1 MTALADVAAY
11 LPERRVRITELAEE
25 LALSPSQLAVLERK
39 HGLHEVRRRAPDET
53 GTDVLVSAV
62 RALAALP
69 GREHLVRYVI
79 YARGVPVAVPFPVNP
94 VFELCERVG
103 LGHALSF
110 TVTHHACATSL
121 LAIDIAG
128 RLLAADGDPAAL
140 ALVVA
145 GETVFTHDTELSPE
159 ARIFG
164 EGAGA
169 CLVATHGPDRVLSYV
184 SEQRGDLDHWA
195 PGVTDAAAR
204 FGKAYRPTLCGVIDA
219 AVDAAGLRLSDITLL
234 LPHNVNVVSW
244 ERVCAQLDYPVER
257 VLLDNVPRL
266 GHTFA
271 ADLFVNYQ
279 LAKERDLLDD
289 GTIYLAAAAG
299 YGATFAAM
307 IFQH

>member
-1 MTALADVAAY
+1 MTALAGVSAY
-11 LPERRVRITELAEE
+11 LPEHRVPITELAGP
-25 LALSPSQLAVLERK
+25 LALSASQLQVLQRK
-39 HGLHEVRRRAPDET
+39 HGMREVRRRAPGET
-53 GTDVLVSAV
+53 GTDLLVSAV
-62 RALAALP
+62 RALAELP

-79 YARGVPVAVPFPVNP
+79 YARGVPVNVPFPVNP
-94 VFELCERVG
+94 VYELCERVG
-103 LGHALSF
+103 LGHAVAF

-121 LAIDIAG
+121 LAIDLAG
-128 RLLAADGDPAAL
+128 RLLTAEDPNAL
-140 ALVVA
+140 AVVVA
-145 GETVFTHDTELSPE
+145 GETVFTHDVELPAE

-169 CLVATHGPDRVLSYV
+169 CLVTADGHGDRVLAYV
-184 SEQRGDLDHWA
+184 AEQRGDLDHWA
-195 PGVTDAAAR
+195 PGETDHTGR
-204 FGKAYRPTLCGVIDA
+204 FAKAYRGTLCGVISA

-244 ERVCAQLDYPVER
+244 ERVCAQLGFSVDR
-257 VLLDNVPRL
+257 VLLENVALL

-271 ADLFVNYQ
+271 ADLFVNYR
-279 LAKERDLLDD
+279 LAAERGLLHE